1 MPELFLRCAG
11 RAPSGAAGWI
21 WQTSAAPWGTF
32 DCSNKVVGT
41 GMSHARRT
49 AGMGAAGCCSGIR
62 MQRIVATYM
71 QQSVAAAALRPKGQ
85 PVECKGYFCI
95 YFWML
100 RHSVVRSMLRSRAAR
115 VRFPPHARRAAN
127 SLPFSLSG
135 MMPYAASEGKG
146 AVVAVCPRGPPLGC
160 LAYFSIYFCSLRHSV
175 VRSMPSLRAAWVRF
189 PPHARRA
196 ANSLPFSPSGM
207 VPYAASGGKGLL
219 LPSAP
224 EGTHLDV

>member
-71 QQSVAAAALRPKGQ
+71 QQHVAAAALRPKGQ

-100 RHSVVRSMLRSRAAR
+100 RHSVVRSMLRLRAAR
-115 VRFPPHARRAAN
+115 VRFPPHARRASN
-127 SLPFSLSG
+127 SLS
-135 MMPYAASEGKG
+135 
-146 AVVAVCPRGPPLGC
+146 
-160 LAYFSIYFCSLRHSV
+160 
-175 VRSMPSLRAAWVRF
+175 
-189 PPHARRA
+189 
-196 ANSLPFSPSGM
+196 FSPSGM

-219 LPSAP
+219 LPRAP
-224 EGTHLDV
+224 EGTRLDVQATSRYISGACATVWCGLCRAFGPLGFCFCRMRAGPRTACPFRRPA